1 MDIMRKGRVIPAF
14 FAAIVA
20 IAVCL
25 FASGCLG
32 TGPSE
37 ASKAQWKFKFV
48 GTWDLQEAKG
58 GDSGL
63 SAEDLQWVREM
74 GHNFY
79 LELKEDGTAALA
91 LDDDK
96 MSGTWEVKSENE
108 ATFSARGDTM
118 EMKLAD
124 DKLTAVLGD
133 QTLTF
138 VRSGSNEGST
148 TTGTT
153 TPAADN
159 AGGSSTSGSG
169 GKDGT
174 KVDLTPVTIA
184 DDEVCKIVVTS
195 KGEDFTGD
203 PGYSLTITNKS
214 DKSIFVTDATD
225 SFSVNGKMATAY
237 LNVSIKGGM
246 YADSFMYFTRDELG
260 GGLDSLTA
268 VEGEI
273 EVYSDGDFEE
283 LGHYPFRV

>member
-37 ASKAQWKFKFV
+37 ASKAQWKPKFV

-184 DDEVCKIVVTS
+184 DDEVCKIVVTG
-195 KGEDFTGD
+195 KEEDFAGD
-203 PGYSLTITNKS
+203 PGYNLTITNKS
-214 DKSIFVTDATD
+214 DKVIFVTDATG
-225 SFSVNGKMATAY
+225 SFSVNGKMTNAY
-237 LNVSIKGGM
+237 LNVSIKSGM
-246 YADSFMYFTRDELG
+246 YADSFMYFSRDELG
-260 GGLDSLTA
+260 GGLDRLTA
-268 VEGEI
+268 VEGE
-273 EVYSDGDFEE
+273 VDVFGDDDFEE
-283 LGHYPFRV
+283 LGHYPFHM

>member
-1 MDIMRKGRVIPAF
+1 
-14 FAAIVA
+14 
-20 IAVCL
+20 
-25 FASGCLG
+25 
-32 TGPSE
+32 
-37 ASKAQWKFKFV
+37 
-48 GTWDLQEAKG
+48 
-58 GDSGL
+58 
-63 SAEDLQWVREM
+63 
-74 GHNFY
+74 
-79 LELKEDGTAALA
+79 
-91 LDDDK
+91 
-96 MSGTWEVKSENE
+96 
-108 ATFSARGDTM
+108 M
-118 EMKLAD
+118 EMKFAD
-124 DKLTAVLGD
+124 DKLTAVEGD

-153 TPAADN
+153 TPAAGN
-159 AGGSSTSGSG
+159 ANGSSTSRSGSENST
-169 GKDGT
+169 T

-225 SFSVNGKMATAY
+225 SFSVNGKMATAF
-237 LNVSIKGGM
+237 LNVSIKSGM

-283 LGHYPFRV
+283 LGHYPFRM

>member
-14 FAAIVA
+14 FAAIAAV
-20 IAVCL
+20 AVCL
-25 FASGCLG
+25 FASGCLS

-37 ASKAQWKFKFV
+37 ATKAQWKPKFV

-58 GDSGL
+58 DSSY
-63 SAEDLQWVREM
+63 SAEDLQLVREM
-74 GHNFY
+74 GYDFY
-79 LELKEDGTAALA
+79 LELKEDGTAALVI
-91 LDDDK
+91 DDDK
-96 MSGTWEVKSENE
+96 TSGTWEVKSENV
-108 ATFSARGDTM
+108 ATFSAEGDTM

-124 DKLTAVLGD
+124 GKLTAEEGNKS
-133 QTLTF
+133 LTF
-138 VRSGSNEGST
+138 VKSNTNKGSS

-153 TPAADN
+153 TPAAGN
-159 AGGSSTSGSG
+159 ANGSSTSRSGSENST
-169 GKDGT
+169 T

-283 LGHYPFRV
+283 LGHYPFRM

>member
-37 ASKAQWKFKFV
+37 ASKAQWKPKFV

-283 LGHYPFRV
+283 LGHYPFRM

>member
-37 ASKAQWKFKFV
+37 ASKAQWKPKFV

-63 SAEDLQWVREM
+63 SAEDLQLVREM

-283 LGHYPFRV
+283 LGHYPFRM

>member
-14 FAAIVA
+14 FAAIAAV
-20 IAVCL
+20 AVCL

-37 ASKAQWKFKFV
+37 ATKAQWKPKFV

-58 GDSGL
+58 DSSY
-63 SAEDLQWVREM
+63 SAEDLQLVREM
-74 GHNFY
+74 GYDFY
-79 LELKEDGTAALA
+79 LELKEDGTAALVI
-91 LDDDK
+91 DDDK
-96 MSGTWEVKSENE
+96 TSGTWEVKSENV
-108 ATFSARGDTM
+108 ATFSAEGDTV

-124 DKLTAVLGD
+124 GKLTAEEGSKS
-133 QTLTF
+133 LTF
-138 VRSGSNEGST
+138 VKSNTNKGSS

-153 TPAADN
+153 TPAAGN
-159 AGGSSTSGSG
+159 ANGSSTSRSGSENST
-169 GKDGT
+169 T

-184 DDEVCKIVVTS
+184 DDDLCKIVVTG
-195 KGEDFTGD
+195 KEEDFAGD
-203 PGYSLTITNKS
+203 PGYNLTITNKS
-214 DKSIFVTDATD
+214 DKVIFVTDATD

-268 VEGEI
+268 VEGE
-273 EVYSDGDFEE
+273 VDVFGDDDFEE
-283 LGHYPFRV
+283 LGHYPFHM